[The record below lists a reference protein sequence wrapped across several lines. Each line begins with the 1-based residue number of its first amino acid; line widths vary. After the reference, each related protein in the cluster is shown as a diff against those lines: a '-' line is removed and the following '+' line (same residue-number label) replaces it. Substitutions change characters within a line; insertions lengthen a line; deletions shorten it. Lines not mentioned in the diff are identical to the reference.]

1 MNNDTPSYTFM
12 VFVLRRFRESIY
24 NFQIFWRFFFEKYLS
39 QNFPIQKNIRNLAA
53 QNVKHV
59 GIWQKW

>member
-1 MNNDTPSYTFM
+1 MFWQ
-12 VFVLRRFRESIY
+12 VGGFSI
-24 NFQIFWRFFFEKYLS
+24 NSAKDNCEKYLS